1 MCTLNTWF
9 DSLDVPFTK
18 FFFAEDDHSLTS
30 SYLLFSHYPE
40 VFDPSLP
47 AFISWPDV
55 IHYEVILEGLT
66 EILHLDPPRF
76 TRHVAVFTEDDY
88 GLILEEVQVFGEGK
102 EIKLCLKKF
111 NNIYY

>member
-1 MCTLNTWF
+1 MCY
-9 DSLDVPFTK
+9 SK
-18 FFFAEDDHSLTS
+18 SSFFAEDDHSLTS
-30 SYLLFSHYPE
+30 SYLLFSHYPQ
-40 VFDPSLP
+40 VLDPSLP

-76 TRHVAVFTEDDY
+76 TRHVALFTEDDY

-111 NNIYY
+111 NNIYYESNV

>member
-1 MCTLNTWF
+1 MKVLC
-9 DSLDVPFTK
+9 LDVPFKK
-18 FFFAEDDHSLTS
+18 FFVAEDDYSLTS
-30 SYLLFSHYPE
+30 SYLLFSHHSK

-66 EILHLDPPRF
+66 ERLHLDPPRF
-76 TRHVAVFTEDDY
+76 ARHVALFTEDDD

-102 EIKLCLKKF
+102 RIKLGL
-111 NNIYY
+111 